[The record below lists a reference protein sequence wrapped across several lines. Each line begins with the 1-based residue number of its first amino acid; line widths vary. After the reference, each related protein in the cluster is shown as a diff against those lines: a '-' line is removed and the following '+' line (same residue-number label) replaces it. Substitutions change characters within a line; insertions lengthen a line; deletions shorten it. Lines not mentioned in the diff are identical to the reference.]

1 MTDKKIVSVYPIN
14 HDINYYFDGD
24 ELPEDLRSTFYTYCV
39 DNVSMYGTMT
49 DGDFT
54 GVINLRSKILDDN
67 GNDAVE
73 ALKSLLPDDFL
84 SLKIDKIG
92 IEFYS

>member
-1 MTDKKIVSVYPIN
+1 MTEKTIVSVYPIH

-24 ELPEDLRSTFYTYCV
+24 ELPEDLRSTFYAYCLEH
-39 DNVSMYGTMT
+39 VSMYGSMT

-54 GVINLRSKILDDN
+54 GVINLKSKILDDS

-73 ALKSLLPDDFL
+73 ILKSLLPNEFL
-84 SLKIDKIG
+84 ELEIDKIG